1 MDDACKTEV
10 LVELRDHRRG
20 LRAKL
25 GNRTPALNIGP
36 GGGED
41 ALIGIGALR
50 HGTLRACRMLSLQAE
65 GSPDNGVELQE
76 EEQSQEQAHGEY

>member
-1 MDDACKTEV
+1 VDYAGEIEV

-41 ALIGIGALR
+41 ALIGIGALG

-65 GSPDNGVELQE
+65 GSPDNGVELQDQK
-76 EEQSQEQAHGEY
+76 QSQEQAHGEY